1 MAEELRAEILQAEQQ
16 AGAAAVQVQQEAV
29 VQARAIAMAEQESK
43 RLSVELQHVVLEAQE
58 LTLTAR
64 TTQVV

>member
-16 AGAAAVQVQQEAV
+16 AGAAAVQAQQEAV

-58 LTLTAR
+58 LTLTAK